1 MNVAPTR
8 TAFPDELVFTAGEWT
23 RPSGAPFD
31 VINPAT
37 EDVLA
42 TIASATQEEA
52 EAALLAARR
61 AQPTWARMPAPTRG
75 VLLRRI
81 ADIIEAHAEELAT
94 LLVQEVGK
102 PIAQARGEV
111 GWAASYV
118 RYVAEWDR
126 RIEGEIVPSDNEH
139 EAIHLIRV
147 PVGVVVAICAWNYP
161 FAGFCRKMAPAL
173 LTGNTVVMKPSR
185 TTPLASLRATQL
197 IADEVDLP
205 PGVLNVVPGDPATAE
220 ALVTS
225 SLTNLVTMTGS
236 TATGK
241 RIMANAAA
249 NMTRVS
255 LELGG
260 KAPAIVWKDAD
271 LDQAVPALVL
281 ARHLNAGQVCTC
293 AERLFVHEEILEDF
307 VPKYVDAV
315 RGLRIGDPFDDVD
328 VGPVVSRDQREHVES
343 LIEAAVGD
351 GAEVLL
357 GGSRPSGTG
366 FERGFW
372 LEPTVLGAVRPDMAV
387 MRDEAFGPVTPI
399 MGISSL
405 DQAIDLANDSPYGLS
420 SYLFTNDYRVAMEA
434 EARLDFGELYINRS
448 LGEAMQ
454 AHHSGHRQ
462 SGTGGEDGKHGVL
475 RYTQLKSVY
484 HSYGG

>member
-1 MNVAPTR
+1 VP
-8 TAFPDELVFTAGEWT
+8 AFPAEVVFGGGEWT

-31 VINPAT
+31 VLDPAT
-37 EDVLA
+37 EEVVA
-42 TIASATQEEA
+42 TIGSATPEEA
-52 EAALLAARR
+52 EAALLAARN
-61 AQPTWARMPAPTRG
+61 AQPAWARTPAPARG
-75 VLLRRI
+75 ALLRRV
-81 ADIIEAHAEELAT
+81 ADVIDAHAEELAT
-94 LLVQEVGK
+94 LLVHEVGK
-102 PIAQARGEV
+102 PIGQARGEV
-111 GWAASYV
+111 GWASSYV

-126 RIEGEIVPSDNEH
+126 RIEGEIVPSDNEG
-139 EAIHLIRV
+139 EAIHLLRV

-161 FAGFCRKMAPAL
+161 FAGFCRKVAPAL
-173 LTGNTVVMKPSR
+173 VTGNTVVVKPSR

-197 IADEVDLP
+197 IAEEVELP
-205 PGVLNVVPGDPATAE
+205 PGVLNVVPGDPATAD
-220 ALVTS
+220 ALVAS
-225 SLTNLVTMTGS
+225 PLTNLVTMTGS

-260 KAPAIVWKDAD
+260 KAPAIVWRDAD
-271 LDQAVPALVL
+271 LDLAVPALVL

-293 AERLFVHEEILEDF
+293 AERVFVHEDVLDDF
-307 VPKYVDAV
+307 VSRYVEAV
-315 RGLRIGDPFDDVD
+315 GRLRVGDPFDDVD
-328 VGPVVSRDQREHVES
+328 MGPLVSGEQRDHVER
-343 LIEAAVGD
+343 LVETAVGD

-357 GGSRPSGTG
+357 GGSRPEGPG

-372 LEPTVLGAVRPDMAV
+372 LEPTVLAAARPEMAV

-399 MGISSL
+399 MGVSSL
-405 DQAIDLANDSPYGLS
+405 DQAIELANDSPYGLS
-420 SYLFTNDYRVAMEA
+420 SYLFTNDYAVAMEA
-434 EARLDFGELYINRS
+434 ESRLAFGELYVNRS

-484 HSYGG
+484 HQYA